1 MPTIAAFLAAAVGPL
16 AKRVLIALGF
26 GIISYTALTALV
38 ASVVTQAQT
47 AWGGVAG
54 AALQLSTLGG
64 IPQVLGIITGALV
77 ARVAFKAVGQLGK
90 LSA

>member
-1 MPTIAAFLAAAVGPL
+1 MSSIWAFLAAAVGPL
-16 AKRVLIALGF
+16 AKRVLVSLGF

-38 ASVVTQAQT
+38 GSVISAAQS

-54 AALQLSTLGG
+54 AALQLSSLGG

-77 ARVAFKAVGQLGK
+77 ARVAFKAVGHLGR